1 MKSRFVLIC
10 VYVAVVYGFLFA
22 TPSMAHD
29 IIFCGER
36 IPVDNNFVAQKLMN
50 IIRKQIPNVNFPQ
63 LNRRAK
69 ENFPV
74 VEYYLRETGLPL
86 DFKYLA
92 IVESGFENI
101 TSNKGAQGFWQLMP
115 ETAVDMGLSISPD
128 KDERNN
134 IYKSTY
140 AACKVLADYYIQIRK
155 KYGISSWVLTAAA
168 YNFGIGNI
176 FKAISKQGQDYFSMN
191 LNAETATYVY
201 KIIAVKELFEYPEL
215 YMKDFGYNVF
225 TTVAIQSTLA
235 DTHTD
240 TSIFGSMT
248 VNVKEDDGKHPQN
261 VTVKTIDQQTD
272 ITSNIQQTISPA
284 KVKYVSAYIKG
295 KYKDFKDG
303 ETISIE
309 LFEDLEIK
317 GSFNK
322 KGNILLGKGWIIDD
336 RIFIDLGYNDHD
348 VIVTDFDNKKGI
360 KPTSLKNKQPILIK
374 VQEVES

>member
-1 MKSRFVLIC
+1 MKSRFVLIWI
-10 VYVAVVYGFLFA
+10 YVAFVYSLLFA
-22 TPSMAHD
+22 TPSRAHD

-63 LNRRAK
+63 LNKRAK

-115 ETAVDMGLSISPD
+115 ETALDMGLSISAD

-176 FKAISKQGQDYFSMN
+176 FKAINKQGQDYFSMN
-191 LNAETATYVY
+191 LNPETATYVY

-225 TTVAIQSTLA
+225 TTIANPSPSGDTHA
-235 DTHTD
+235 DT
-240 TSIFGSMT
+240 SLFSSMI

-261 VTVKTIDQQTD
+261 VTVKTIDQQVD
-272 ITSNIQQTISPA
+272 ITTNIQQPVSPVKA
-284 KVKYVSAYIKG
+284 KYVSAYIKG

-317 GSFNK
+317 GSFNR

-336 RIFIDLGYNDHD
+336 RIFIDLGYNDHE
-348 VIVTDFDNKKGI
+348 VIVTDFDNRKGI
-360 KPTSLKNKQPILIK
+360 KPTSLKNKQPILIR
-374 VQEVES
+374 VQEIEG

>member
-1 MKSRFVLIC
+1 MKRRLAFIC
-10 VYVAVVYGFLFA
+10 VYTVLAYSLGFS

-50 IIRKQIPNVNFPQ
+50 IIRRQMPNVNFPQ
-63 LNRRAK
+63 LNKRAK

-74 VEYYLRETGLPL
+74 VEYYLKETGLPL

-115 ETAVDMGLSISPD
+115 ETALDMGLSISPG

-191 LNAETATYVY
+191 LNPETATYVY

-225 TTVAIQSTLA
+225 TTIANPSSGDAHA
-235 DTHTD
+235 DT
-240 TSIFGSMT
+240 SAFSSMT

-261 VTVKTIDQQTD
+261 VTVKTIDQQVN
-272 ITSNIQQTISPA
+272 ITANNQQPLSPVKA
-284 KVKYVSAYIKG
+284 KYVSAYIKG

-317 GSFNK
+317 GSFNR
-322 KGNILLGKGWIIDD
+322 KGNILLGKGWLIDD
-336 RIFIDLGYNDHD
+336 RIFIDLGYNDHE
-348 VIVTDFDNKKGI
+348 VIVTDFDNRKGI
-360 KPTSLKNKQPILIK
+360 KPTSLKNKQQILIK